1 MRLIQRLAQRLTRR
15 LAQRLTQVV
24 PGRAACIADSTN
36 HTPQD
41 RRRNTDAAATLPIP
55 SLVSQTLAATLL
67 FLCGTTVRAAE
78 HIGGHNSQVQAAEC
92 TIATVFTKLQEIK
105 TADACTSGCAGGEC
119 PDDWYPS
126 EADACSVECGQI
138 FEPFCARCL
147 PLMCLGTAP
156 SPQSHSACGLC
167 LPHKPM

>member
-1 MRLIQRLAQRLTRR
+1 MPGHFTHRR
-15 LAQRLTQVV
+15 
-24 PGRAACIADSTN
+24 G
-36 HTPQD
+36 
-41 RRRNTDAAATLPIP
+41 NTDAAATLPMP

-119 PDDWYPS
+119 PTDWYPS

-147 PLMCLGTAP
+147 PLMCLGAAP
-156 SPQSHSACGLC
+156 SPQSHSACDLC
-167 LPHKPM
+167 LTTLTDVVRARRGQLWADADPGEYGGNG